1 MRSGILVS
9 SLLLLPFLSGMRGEP
24 IRFSIPDDQGL
35 VEFRQNKLERPETL
49 SPFFEKLLQLKVTGS
64 GTVSILHIGDSH
76 IQGDYFTGR
85 IRGQLQREFG
95 NAGRGL
101 VVPGRVAGSNEPADL
116 KSSTTGT
123 WESKRVIYP
132 DQPLRIGVGGITVNT
147 TDPTATIDF
156 ELKDPVPAQ
165 RFATFFFRKDPKSFI
180 AAVTDSLSRPLAYIG
195 PYTVEFPDASMV
207 RFPHPTR
214 QFGLQVVRTLPDQ
227 ERLTLYGIKLTNGQP
242 GILYH
247 AAGVNGAKYK
257 HFAAAEEFAP
267 QTALLKPDL
276 IVISMG
282 SNEALDHPYRDP
294 AFEQHIR
301 NLLTGLSRFHPG
313 VPILLTTPPG
323 SFLNNKKKSPGL
335 KMITERVNL
344 FAREQGLASYDLY
357 SAGGGE
363 QFAARWSR
371 KGHLQ
376 TDGIHFTKG
385 GYELQGDM
393 FYLALI
399 NAYNDHVSR

>member
-9 SLLLLPFLSGMRGEP
+9 SLLLLPCLFGMRGEP
-24 IRFSIPDDQGL
+24 VRFSIADDQGL
-35 VEFRQNKLERPETL
+35 VEFRQNKLERAETL
-49 SPFFEKLLQLKVTGS
+49 NPFFEKLVQLKTTGTGS
-64 GTVSILHIGDSH
+64 VSILHIGDSH

-85 IRGQLQREFG
+85 VRGHLQREFG

-116 KSSTTGT
+116 LSTTTGT

-132 DQPLRIGVGGITVNT
+132 DQPLRIGIGGITINT
-147 TDPTATIDF
+147 ADPTATF
-156 ELKDPVPAQ
+156 SFLLKEPSLPQ
-165 RFATFFFRKDPKSFI
+165 RFATFFFRKDPKSFL

-195 PYTVEFPDASMV
+195 PYTVEHPDASMV

-214 QFGLQVVRTLPDQ
+214 QFGLQVIRTLPDQ
-227 ERLTLYGIKLTNGQP
+227 ERLTLYGISLTNGQP

-267 QTALLKPDL
+267 QSSLLNPDL

-282 SNEALDHPYRDP
+282 TNEALDYPYRDP

-301 NLLTGLSRFHPG
+301 NLLNTLALHHKG

-335 KMITERVNL
+335 KMIAERVTT

-357 SAGGGE
+357 AAGGGE

-376 TDGIHFTKG
+376 TDGVHFTKA

>member
-1 MRSGILVS
+1 
-9 SLLLLPFLSGMRGEP
+9 
-24 IRFSIPDDQGL
+24 FSIADDQGL
-35 VEFRQNKLERPETL
+35 VAFRQNKLERAETL
-49 SPFFEKLLQLKVTGS
+49 NPLFEKLLQLKATGTGS
-64 GTVSILHIGDSH
+64 VSILHIGDSH

-85 IRGQLQREFG
+85 VRGHLQREFG

-116 KSSTTGT
+116 LSTTSGT

-132 DQPLRIGVGGITVNT
+132 DQPLRIGIGGITINT
-147 TDPTATIDF
+147 ADPTATF
-156 ELKDPVPAQ
+156 SFLLKEPSLPQ
-165 RFATFFFRKDPKSFI
+165 RFATFFFRKDPKSFL

-195 PYTVEFPDASMV
+195 PYTVEHPDASMV

-214 QFGLQVVRTLPDQ
+214 QFGLQVIRTLPDQ
-227 ERLTLYGIKLTNGQP
+227 ERLTLYGISLTNGQP

-267 QTALLKPDL
+267 QSSLLNPDL

-282 SNEALDHPYRDP
+282 TNEALDYPYRDP

-301 NLLTGLSRFHPG
+301 NLLNTLALHHKG

-335 KMITERVNL
+335 KMIAERVTT

-357 SAGGGE
+357 AAGGGE

-376 TDGIHFTKG
+376 TDGVHFTKA